1 MKKVTMELESGRTIE
16 VVRSE
21 NPRPPRGI
29 TTVLR
34 LNGDARPVEI
44 DGPEGFPVFYKNGG
58 YTTQGRGNPAGRA
71 YRRPAWGRAT
81 PAENARVVEV
91 HLLELS
97 DWLSG
102 RVYDVTL
109 RDSEGAVAQVIREGC
124 GAWTILDLHLYI
136 EEEAELI
143 GGSRWPLVER
153 LVDLLGEIPQKEHLK
168 RATTMLR

>member
-1 MKKVTMELESGRTIE
+1 MKKVTMKLESGRTIE

-34 LNGDARPVEI
+34 LTGDDRPVGI
-44 DGPEGFPVFYKNGG
+44 DGAEAFPVFYKNGA
-58 YTTQGRGNPAGRA
+58 YTTQGRGTPAGRA
-71 YRRPAWGRAT
+71 YRCPAWGRTT
-81 PAENARVVEV
+81 PAGNARAVET

-109 RDSEGAVAQVIREGC
+109 RDSAGAVVQVIRGGF
-124 GAWTILDLHLYI
+124 GAWALLDLHLNI
-136 EEEAELI
+136 EEETELT
-143 GGSRWPLVER
+143 GGSRRTDVEGLVG
-153 LVDLLGEIPQKEHLK
+153 LLGEIPREEHLK
-168 RATTMLR
+168 RAGAMLV